1 MPSTVHILPASAE
14 RYPWWRRW
22 LGTRSYW
29 LGQVSFWG
37 LLAAFLLS
45 SSLADANRKESDA
58 EVWASNLAVV
68 LTGGGLTHLLRV
80 LILAV
85 RARARSWL
93 LVVGALFPVNV
104 AVATGMVSLLLVLTL
119 IFAPESLAEEGQVM
133 TVADFVGGVGFF
145 FALISVW
152 NVSYFGCCYYRGYRE
167 GLFERLRLQAAV
179 KEAELRT
186 LKAQVNPHFLFNSLN
201 TLRSMIPGDLE
212 RPREAVTLLAELLRA
227 SLTLGDRTTVSVAEE
242 LETVE
247 SYLALEQLRFEKR
260 LRVRARVDAAAR
272 EVQLPPFVLQTLV
285 ENAVKFGV
293 GGRREGGEVAYAVA
307 RRNGVLSLRVE
318 NTGQLRTTSE
328 STGLGLANVRARLL
342 HLYGPAA
349 AVTLTQADADLV
361 VAEATIPVNPTRP
374 AGGAS

>member
-1 MPSTVHILPASAE
+1 MPTTTHILPAPAE
-14 RYPWWRRW
+14 RYFLRRRW
-22 LGTRSYW
+22 LGTRSFW
-29 LGQVSFWG
+29 LGQLAFWG
-37 LLAAFLLS
+37 LLAAFLIPN
-45 SSLADANRKESDA
+45 SLADANRKESVA
-58 EVWASNLAVV
+58 EVWTSSIATV
-68 LTGGGLTHLLRV
+68 LTGIGLTHLLRV

-85 RARARSWL
+85 RARAKSWL
-93 LVVGALFPVNV
+93 LVVGVLFPVNV
-104 AVATGMVSLLLVLTL
+104 AVATGMLSGLLVLAL
-119 IFAPESLAEEGQVM
+119 AFDPEALLADGQAM
-133 TVADFVGGVGFF
+133 TGADFVGGVTFF

-167 GLFERLRLQAAV
+167 GLIERLRLQAAV
-179 KEAELRT
+179 KEAELCT

-272 EVQLPPFVLQTLV
+272 EVQVPPFVLQTLV

-293 GGRREGGEVAYAVA
+293 GTRREGGEVAYEVA
-307 RRNGVLSLRVE
+307 RRDGVLSLRVA
-318 NTGQLRTTSE
+318 NAGQLRTTSE

-349 AVTLTQADADLV
+349 RLVLTQADADLV
-361 VAEATIPVNPTRP
+361 VAEATIPVTPTTP
-374 AGGAS
+374 AGSPS